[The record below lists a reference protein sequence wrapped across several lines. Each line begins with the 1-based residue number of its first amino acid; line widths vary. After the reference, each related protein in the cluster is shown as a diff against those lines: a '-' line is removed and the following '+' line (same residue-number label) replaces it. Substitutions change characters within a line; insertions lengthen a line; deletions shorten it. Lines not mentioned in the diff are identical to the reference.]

1 MSLIMWVSVVTSEI
15 LENEHHYL
23 DRDPECPFLD
33 MEHPIKDGG

>member
-1 MSLIMWVSVVTSEI
+1 MSLIMRVSVVTSDI

-33 MEHPIKDGG
+33 MEHPIRESG